1 VSEGAIGRGG
11 GIPLTGLIT
20 GFALA
25 LVALAV
31 LVTPAFA
38 QVSAESGTE
47 AALPVES
54 GTDQV
59 PATAPTAPPMVEP
72 APAAALDAGSAPAP
86 EPAAASEPAAPEPP
100 PPPAP
105 APAPEPAPDTTVTP
119 APDPATTQQTASS
132 GDSTETVH
140 QGTPTTPPL
149 SPPQPPATQTAP
161 PAAAGSPLAAT
172 SEPLA
177 ATEPHPP
184 MAAAMDPTAETP
196 LAASEPVAADDPRAE
211 TAGHSRTRAEAPVD
225 AVVRH
230 ALKLMDDL
238 TGVKAGMALLARE
251 GRAPAAPGSA
261 PRPDSAPVRHDPNP
275 PPAYEQPPPTGGA
288 PSGAAGSTSS
298 GGGYAAQYA
307 LLIAFAALAGGLWAR
322 LQLVPVLWR
331 SVAIVALNERP
342 G

>member
-11 GIPLTGLIT
+11 GIPLAGLIT

-38 QVSAESGTE
+38 QVSAEPGTE

-54 GTDQV
+54 GT
-59 PATAPTAPPMVEP
+59 E
-72 APAAALDAGSAPAP
+72 ALDAGSAPAP
-86 EPAAASEPAAPEPP
+86 EPAAASEPAAPDPP
-100 PPPAP
+100 PPPAPEPYGAPAAEPAPSPTEAPPGP
-105 APAPEPAPDTTVTP
+105 APAPEPAPDKTVTP
-119 APDPATTQQTASS
+119 ASDPSTTQQPVSS
-132 GDSTETVH
+132 GDSTETGH
-140 QGTPTTPPL
+140 QGTTPPP
-149 SPPQPPATQTAP
+149 SPSQPPATQTAP
-161 PAAAGSPLAAT
+161 PAAAGSPLAAP

-177 ATEPHPP
+177 ATKLAPP
-184 MAAAMDPTAETP
+184 TAAPMDPTAETP
-196 LAASEPVAADDPRAE
+196 PAAPELLAADDPPAE

-225 AVVRH
+225 AVFRH

-238 TGVKAGMALLARE
+238 AGVNAGMALLARE
-251 GRAPAAPGSA
+251 DRAPAAPGSA
-261 PRPDSAPVRHDPNP
+261 PQPDSAPVRHDSTPL
-275 PPAYEQPPPTGGA
+275 ASYEESLPTGGA
-288 PSGAAGSTSS
+288 PSGAAGSTSA
-298 GGGYAAQYA
+298 GGGSAAHYA